1 MITKRWSTRL
11 GRISSQNYTICNDH
25 YYTKCD
31 IMNVKYIKRSFSKV
45 YRSMLLLCFSLQVLI
60 TNDDAEHFIH

>member
-25 YYTKCD
+25 YYAKCD
-31 IMNVKYIKRSFSKV
+31 IMNVKYIKISFK
-45 YRSMLLLCFSLQVLI
+45 SLSIYVVVMFLFAGF
-60 TNDDAEHFIH
+60 DYK